1 MRYDDHDFRVRGASQ
16 AGTQR
21 QEDGTMP
28 YDKQQA
34 THEFNRWSRSYDR
47 SILQRLL
54 FGPSHRALI
63 HRISEHAVES
73 RSDRPLQ
80 ILDIGC
86 GTGVFAARIREA
98 FPTSVVYGMDLV
110 SDMLTK
116 GKERWREH
124 ASHVVP
130 VQGDSERLP
139 FASSSFDVVTCAN
152 SFHHYPDQSQAVREM
167 YRVLRPS
174 GRLLLID
181 GYRDAPWGW
190 FIYDVCVESVEGNVH
205 HCSRQRMRELFR
217 AAGFEGMEQKIHRGA
232 APFLLNQ
239 AFRPLHAVPAP
250 HFGQAGVRSG
260 LKIA

>member
-1 MRYDDHDFRVRGASQ
+1 MA
-16 AGTQR
+16 
-21 QEDGTMP
+21 
-28 YDKQQA
+28 YDKNQA

-54 FGPSHRALI
+54 FGPSHRALLA
-63 HRISEHAVES
+63 RIAEHQAEQ
-73 RSDRPLQ
+73 RSKDDPLR

-86 GTGVFAARIREA
+86 GTGVFAERLREV
-98 FPTSVVYGMDLV
+98 FPTIEVCGMDLV

-116 GKERWREH
+116 GADRWRQH

-139 FASSSFDVVTCAN
+139 FASGSFDVLTCAN
-152 SFHHYPDQSQAVREM
+152 SFHHYPDQARAVREM
-167 YRVLRPS
+167 YRVLKPG

-205 HCSRQRMRELFR
+205 HCSRQRFRDLFR
-217 AAGFEGMEQKIHRGA
+217 QAGFEGIDQKIHRGA

-239 AFRPLHAVPAP
+239 AFRPVHAVPTP
-250 HFGQAGVRSG
+250 HFDMSG
-260 LKIA
+260 ARQPSKSKTI